1 MTTEQPGFW
10 KTFAGPRSQA
20 ARLLIIETVIPPGNE
35 PCFAKL
41 LDLTMLVAPGG
52 QERTEQE
59 YRDLLARAGFRLA
72 RIVPTATSDS
82 VIEGIP
88 E

>member
-1 MTTEQPGFW
+1 MEPSGQ
-10 KTFAGPRSQA
+10 
-20 ARLLIIETVIPPGNE
+20 LLIVETVIPPGNE

-52 QERTEQE
+52 QERTEDE
-59 YRDLLARAGFRLA
+59 YRTLLGRAGFRLA
-72 RIVPTATSDS
+72 RVVATATHDS
-82 VIEGIP
+82 VIEGVP